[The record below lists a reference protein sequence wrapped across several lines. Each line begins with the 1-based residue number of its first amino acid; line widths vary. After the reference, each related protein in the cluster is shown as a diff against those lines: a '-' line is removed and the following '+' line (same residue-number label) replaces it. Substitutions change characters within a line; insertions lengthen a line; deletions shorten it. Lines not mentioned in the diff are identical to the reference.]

1 MLMEV
6 FYAEQNAEAH
16 ISGKEPGISGGRIRI
31 IVMDA
36 WFARVDVSAREG

>member
-6 FYAEQNAEAH
+6 FSAEQNAEAH
-16 ISGKEPGISGGRIRI
+16 TSGKKPGTSGGQIRI

-36 WFARVDVSAREG
+36 WFARIDVSARER